1 MYASIQDVQNIIQA
15 SENLWD
21 ATNDII
27 RNLKFGLDG
36 YLDYYE
42 VKSDYTTVVVN
53 YGFDSC
59 KYHFP
64 SVYYT
69 MAKEEYIPDWEMR
82 QAERQKKLEE
92 EQAQREK
99 EEERLEAEKERQL
112 YLELKKK
119 YG

>member
-59 KYHFP
+59 KYYFP

-69 MAKEEYIPDWEMR
+69 MAKEEYIPDWEVR
-82 QAERQKKLEE
+82 QAILEE
-92 EQAQREK
+92 EQAQRKK

-112 YLELKKK
+112 YLTLKKK

>member
-1 MYASIQDVQNIIQA
+1 MYASIRDVQNIIQA

-69 MAKEEYIPDWEMR
+69 MAKEEYIPDWEVR
-82 QAERQKKLEE
+82 QVERQKKLEE

-99 EEERLEAEKERQL
+99 ERLEAEKERQL

>member
-1 MYASIQDVQNIIQA
+1 MYASIRDVQNIIQA

-36 YLDYYE
+36 CLDYYE
-42 VKSDYTTVVVN
+42 VGNNYTRVVIDYG
-53 YGFDSC
+53 YDSC
-59 KYHFP
+59 DYHFP
-64 SVYYT
+64 SIYYT
-69 MAKEEYIPDWEMR
+69 MAKEEYIPDWEVR

-92 EQAQREK
+92 EKVQREK